1 MFLTKFYVNME
12 NTIKALKS
20 SPIFNLSLSSKELF
34 HSNFIAWL
42 ISEYPNEM
50 WRIFSKYT
58 SLETSKY
65 KIKKDSVDRE
75 QKHIDIMFDVVEI
88 GGEEKKPIKI
98 IIENKVKSLP
108 YIEQLEKY
116 AETFQNAI
124 CILLTLSEPEHLT
137 TDSKVI
143 KTKHQEWHIIT
154 YSMFVNEL
162 SSIDFNYQ
170 LSNNVDDQN
179 PVYHKKILKDYINF
193 VNLLVEINEKTKI
206 NNLNEKF
213 DWYGSPFN
221 ALDKIRLADF
231 YIKKKCENMA
241 LLIKTEIKKLCVGD
255 EKSITVSSSIVRST
269 NGEFR
274 LYYEF
279 NDRVFVSMEVSR
291 MYYRKLVYVSN
302 KYEKNKKTVK
312 YKAQFNAN
320 DEVFPF
326 YNNLNWFSFENI
338 PDNKKDLSYN
348 SRGDFNS
355 FGDAKY
361 VQCKLNESNTI
372 ADIINYFKKDFK
384 FIVSKSNIINS
395 KFTL

>member
-1 MFLTKFYVNME
+1 ME
-12 NTIKALKS
+12 DTIKALKS

-42 ISEYPNEM
+42 IFEYPDEM
-50 WRIFSKYT
+50 WCIFSKYT
-58 SLETSKY
+58 TLETSKY
-65 KIKKDSVDRE
+65 KIKTDSVDRE

-88 GGEEKKPIKI
+88 GGDETKTTKI

-108 YIEQLEKY
+108 YLEQLEKY
-116 AETFQNAI
+116 ANKFPDAS
-124 CILLTLSEPEHLT
+124 CILLTLSKPEHLT
-137 TDSKVI
+137 VDSKVI
-143 KTKHQEWHIIT
+143 KTEHQKWHILT
-154 YSMFVNEL
+154 YSKLVNEL

-170 LSNNVDDQN
+170 LSNDVDDQN

-206 NNLNEKF
+206 NDLNETF
-213 DWYGSPFN
+213 EWYGSAFK

-241 LLIKTEIKKLCVGD
+241 LLIQTEIIKLGIGD
-255 EKSITVSSSIVRST
+255 VKSISVSSSIVRST

-279 NDRVFVSMEVSR
+279 NDRAFVSMEVSR
-291 MYYRKLVYVSN
+291 MYYRKLVYVRN

-338 PDNKKDLSYN
+338 PDNKKDLSYK

-372 ADIINYFKKDFK
+372 ADIINYFKKDFQ
-384 FIVSKSNIINS
+384 FIVLKSNIINS

>member
-206 NNLNEKF
+206 NNLNEQF
-213 DWYGSPFN
+213 DWYGSTFN

-241 LLIKTEIKKLCVGD
+241 LLIKTEIKKLGVGD

-291 MYYRKLVYVSN
+291 MYYRKLVYVRN

-312 YKAQFNAN
+312 YKKQYNAN

-326 YNNLNWFSFENI
+326 YKNLNWFSFENI
-338 PDNKKDLSYN
+338 PNGKRDLSYK

-372 ADIINYFKKDFK
+372 EDIINYFKEDFQ

>member
-1 MFLTKFYVNME
+1 MKE
-12 NTIKALKS
+12 TINLLKE
-20 SPIFNLSLSSKELF
+20 SPLFNLSLSSKELF

-88 GGEEKKPIKI
+88 GGDETKATKI

-108 YIEQLEKY
+108 YKEQLEKY
-116 AETFQNAI
+116 ATKFPDAS
-124 CILLTLSEPEHLT
+124 CILLTLSKPEHLT

-143 KTKHQEWHIIT
+143 KTKHQEWHILT
-154 YSMFVNEL
+154 YSLFVNEL

-179 PVYHKKILKDYINF
+179 PVYHKKIKKDYINF
-193 VNLLVEINEKTKI
+193 VNLLVDINEKTKI
-206 NNLNEKF
+206 NNLNEQF
-213 DWYGSPFN
+213 DWYGSTFN

-241 LLIKTEIKKLCVGD
+241 LLIQNEIKKLGVGD
-255 EKSITVSSSIVRST
+255 EKSISVSSSIVRST

-274 LYYEF
+274 LYYKF
-279 NDRVFVSMEVSR
+279 NDRAFVSMEVSR

-302 KYEKNKKTVK
+302 KYEKNKKTLK

-326 YNNLNWFSFENI
+326 YNNLNWYSFENI
-338 PDNKKDLSYN
+338 PDNKKDLSYK
-348 SRGDFNS
+348 SRGEFNS

-361 VQCKLNESNTI
+361 AQCKLNDSNTI
-372 ADIINYFKKDFK
+372 ADIINYFKKDFQY
-384 FIVSKSNIINS
+384 IVSKSNIINS